1 MKSKKD
7 VVLALA
13 TLGGAL
19 VALFALFFAM
29 PAWLEA
35 VVITLTVVGLALT
48 ISEIV
53 NAYKASYDEGTG
65 KHTYKFPVRVFVFGS
80 LVLVALAA
88 IVLLSLKRLFG
99 FALIPVAALL
109 AILLVIAILK
119 KLGKMFWITLVALV
133 LLVVALIS
141 YGAAVMVKNDI
152 NLNPGISV
160 ETTAPETETPETE
173 VPETEAPETEVPE
186 TETPETEVPE
196 TEAPETTVPETEAPE
211 TEAPE
216 TDAPVVDAPVIKDE
230 TPKEETPK
238 DEPTNEGFVPVVV
251 KINAPET
258 MRYAEPIILTLEGV
272 KAENLRF
279 GNEDFLAIAILS
291 DTEVEITLVGI
302 VNDAGDVEFVPAAG
316 YITVTDSET
325 GANVTIEIVE

>member
-1 MKSKKD
+1 MKSTKD

-196 TEAPETTVPETEAPE
+196 TEVPETTVPETEAPE
-211 TEAPE
+211 TAAPE
-216 TDAPVVDAPVIKDE
+216 TDASVADAPVI
-230 TPKEETPK
+230 K

>member
-1 MKSKKD
+1 MKSTKD

-196 TEAPETTVPETEAPE
+196 TEVPETTVPETEAPE

-216 TDAPVVDAPVIKDE
+216 TDAPVADAPVI
-230 TPKEETPK
+230 K